1 MKQKL
6 FPSALATV
14 LAALLAACA
23 PFPAT
28 TPVFPRIQGSVVDAQ
43 TGKPIAAARVTA
55 ERAGYTRKAVT
66 STTGAFTLPPA
77 SQHHYLIYL
86 GSPGVA
92 PTPWHLRNAPK
103 SLTLTASAPG
113 YQTTT
118 QSYDPLKVHRLSLNL
133 PETLQIPLRR

>member
-1 MKQKL
+1 MT
-6 FPSALATV
+6 TV
-14 LAALLAACA
+14 LAALLPACA
-23 PFPAT
+23 PFPST
-28 TPVFPRIQGSVVDAQ
+28 TPVFPRIQGSVVDTQ

-66 STTGAFTLPPA
+66 STTGVFTLPPA

-92 PTPWHLRNAPK
+92 PTPWHLRDASS

-113 YQTTT
+113 YQTTS
-118 QSYDPLKVHRLSLNL
+118 QSYDSLKGHRLGLNL

>member
-1 MKQKL
+1 MKQAL
-6 FPSALATV
+6 FPSAVAGV
-14 LAALLAACA
+14 LAAITSSCA

-66 STTGAFTLPPA
+66 STTGVFTLPPA

-92 PTPWHLRNAPK
+92 PTPWHLRSASS

-118 QSYDPLKVHRLSLNL
+118 QSFEPRKEYHRPLNL
-133 PETLQIPLRR
+133 PETIQIPLRR

>member
-1 MKQKL
+1 MKQAL
-6 FPSALATV
+6 FPSAFAV
-14 LAALLAACA
+14 LAALLPACA

-92 PTPWHLRNAPK
+92 PTPWHLRSASS

-118 QSYDPLKVHRLSLNL
+118 QSYESRKEHPLPLNL
-133 PETLQIPLRR
+133 PETIQIPLRR